1 MGYLDFAARFNSF
14 MRKMSRKPVADL
26 ISVKCHCTLHS
37 YGTSGFRIKG
47 FVVLPVFK
55 IKVIK
60 LQRTLYK
67 RHVIKNKDD
76 SLNTVV

>member
-1 MGYLDFAARFNSF
+1 MGYLDFAARFYSF

-37 YGTSGFRIKG
+37 YDTSGFRIKG

-60 LQRTLYK
+60 LFILYK